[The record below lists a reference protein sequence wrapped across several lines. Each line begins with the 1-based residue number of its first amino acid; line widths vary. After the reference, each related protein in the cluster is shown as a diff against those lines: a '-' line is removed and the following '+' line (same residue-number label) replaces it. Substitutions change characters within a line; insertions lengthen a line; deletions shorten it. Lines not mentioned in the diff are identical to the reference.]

1 MDFKKTLTVEVNQK
15 GVSSTA
21 NALGKLATKASEVDQ
36 PIRQAKGALDNFAKV
51 KLDAVTLEIKGVAD
65 QVKAFKTNVDGL
77 SQLASGMKGVSGS
90 FTSVATA
97 AERMVSSTS
106 GLEAFSAKLKEIRDT
121 LQSMQGLSG
130 TLTGISKV
138 PAGVTVRGSGGGG
151 SASDPDKAMATSQ
164 KRLINDVQRRSI
176 VATEGEAAWLRY
188 RSAMLGVTN
197 QTEPMIQKL
206 EGANK
211 QLGNVG
217 MSARATAQA
226 MRMVPAQMTDI
237 VTQLA
242 GGQSP
247 FLIMIQQGGQMRDMF
262 QGFGNMFKQVGG
274 MIGRFL
280 MSAAGI
286 ATVIGGAIVGVGYA
300 FMKGRGEAEEFAKT
314 LALTGNY
321 AGMTRDSFRD
331 MQASLASSTMTAG
344 QASEAMNALAATG
357 KVTSDVMESVAAPMV
372 KYSKAT
378 GVEIEKLAAQYA
390 SLAKAPAQAILK
402 LNEGTNFLT
411 ASTYEQIVALE
422 KQGNTLEATRIA
434 ALALAEGQDQ
444 AARAVTMN
452 AGWMDKSWT
461 SVKSLMSDTWDLMK
475 AIGREKSAQQ
485 SAEQFAAT
493 VAGYRQKYEAM
504 KQNPGGTQ
512 LSEEGIRKLQA
523 MEAQVAEKSGV
534 TSAGQGRAD
543 FMAKQNAQRQIALQA
558 AVKLEQVEQ
567 NNLNKQER
575 MNKAL
580 KELRTEWE
588 KLPETSEKKT
598 TEWLSTQE
606 ARIREKNK
614 DSSGG
619 LKGSD
624 NTLAALKAQLE
635 ALNENTI
642 GLQMVGS
649 GYENVT
655 ENAKKLLT
663 VQNLLATGKGSGEQV
678 KSLREQAKIL
688 SEIVQVEKINSGLDK
703 QNDEV
708 KKQKDLGASIEVTSQ
723 ALQDQMEYIKATGS
737 INDTRTK
744 NEKDLAKAKMDANNE
759 YLTVAA
765 RNEAALNTISLE
777 RIVNDERAVK
787 MKGQAYNAEQQYAKS
802 QIESANTLA
811 TLADGQQKELEWM
824 ALSNKEREKA
834 QALWKIEVDSRKQIA
849 ALEAEKV
856 TLAGNKEALDKKQ
869 NEIDLIRRTT
879 QEQIRMVDAFQKSK
893 DSGLSFYGD
902 LSVAAKNWY
911 DALPTQQ
918 QEMTSVFSSAYSE
931 MSNVMS
937 NFVTGQKTGWK
948 DMTKSILT
956 NISQMLI
963 KIAVLRTAQ
972 MISGVASPN
981 SSTPSSAQVSAFD
994 TYGTSG
1000 GVTPSA
1006 NGNAFVARAFAQG
1019 GAFTNSVVNRPTM
1032 FAFAN
1037 GGTPGLGVM
1046 GEKPGSV
1053 GEAVMPLTRNSKGDL
1068 AVSTT
1073 GAGSSPQVNIV
1084 INVAADGS
1092 ATSSTSGDSQRD
1104 ARELARMMEAAAL
1117 KVITQQQRNGGRL
1130 AAA

>member
-15 GVSSTA
+15 GISSTA
-21 NALGKLATKASEVDQ
+21 NALGKLATKANEIDNPLRTAKSALETFSKLKLDTLTFEIKATADQ
-36 PIRQAKGALDNFAKV
+36 IKALTVNTQGLGALMNGF
-51 KLDAVTLEIKGVAD
+51 
-65 QVKAFKTNVDGL
+65 
-77 SQLASGMKGVSGS
+77 KGVSGS

-97 AERMVSSTS
+97 TERLVNSVT
-106 GLEAFSAKLKEIRDT
+106 GLDAYNKSLQAVRDT
-121 LQSMQGLSG
+121 LESIKGL
-130 TLTGISKV
+130 
-138 PAGVTVRGSGGGG
+138 AGVLPNVPNLPPHNPNSPQNPQNPGGGPNN
-151 SASDPDKAMATSQ
+151 SSQ
-164 KRLINDVQRRSI
+164 AQRFLNDLTRQTI
-176 VATEGEAAWLRY
+176 VTTEGRAAWLEY
-188 RSAMLGVTN
+188 RAAQLGVSTQAADMIN
-197 QTEPMIQKL
+197 RLRSSQQALGGTE
-206 EGANK
+206 
-211 QLGNVG
+211 
-217 MSARATAQA
+217 MSAKATAQA
-226 MRMVPAQMTDI
+226 LRMVPAQFTDI
-237 VTQLA
+237 ATQLA

-247 FLIMIQQGGQMRDMF
+247 LLIMIQQGGQLRDMF

-280 MSAAGI
+280 MSAAGR
-286 ATVIGGAIVGVGYA
+286 ATVIGAALAGVGYA

-321 AGMTRDSFRD
+321 AGMTKNSFLD
-331 MQASLASSTMTAG
+331 MQKSLEGTSGNASKAAEAMTALAS
-344 QASEAMNALAATG
+344 TG
-357 KVTSDVMESVAAPMV
+357 KLTGDVIASVSGAASRF
-372 KYSKAT
+372 SKTT
-378 GVEIEKLAAQYA
+378 GTDIEKVAAQYA
-390 SLAKAPAQAILK
+390 SLAKEPAQAILK

-411 ASTYEQIVALE
+411 VSTYEQIVALQ
-422 KQGNTLEATRIA
+422 KQGKTLEATKVA
-434 ALALAEGQDQ
+434 AMALAAGQEQ
-444 AARAVTMN
+444 SANAVVMN
-452 AGWMDKSWT
+452 AGYMTKSYT
-461 SVKSLMSDTWDLMK
+461 YVKNALSDIWDLMK
-475 AIGREKSAQQ
+475 SIGREKSPTMAAQDLE
-485 SAEQFAAT
+485 STLAF
-493 VAGYRQKYEAM
+493 YKKKYELGRLNA
-504 KQNPGGTQ
+504 
-512 LSEEGIRKLQA
+512 SGIQKMNEL
-523 MEAQVAEKSGV
+523 EKTSSEKSGV
-534 TSAGQGRAD
+534 TSAGMGRAD
-543 FMAKQNAQRQIALQA
+543 FMAKQNAQRQVALQA

-567 NNLNKQER
+567 SNLNKQER

-598 TEWLSTQE
+598 TDWLSTQE

-635 ALNENTI
+635 ALNENTV

-708 KKQKDLGASIEVTSQ
+708 KKQKDLGASIEATSQ

-737 INDTRTK
+737 IADTRTK
-744 NEKDLAKAKMDANNE
+744 TEKDLAKAKLDANNE
-759 YLTVAA
+759 YLSVAA
-765 RNEAALNTISLE
+765 RNEAALNTIALE
-777 RIVNDERAVK
+777 RVVLEERAVK
-787 MKGQAYNAEQQYAKS
+787 MKMQAYNAEQQYAKS

-834 QALWKIEVDSRKQIA
+834 QALWRIEVDSRKQIA

-856 TLAGNKEALDKKQ
+856 ALAGNQEALDKKQ
-869 NEIDLIRRTT
+869 SEIDLIRQTT
-879 QEQIRMVDAFQKSK
+879 QEQMRMVDAFQKSK

-931 MSNVMS
+931 MSNVMT

-1037 GGTPGLGVM
+1037 GGVPSLGVM

-1073 GAGSSPQVNIV
+1073 GAGSSPQVSIV